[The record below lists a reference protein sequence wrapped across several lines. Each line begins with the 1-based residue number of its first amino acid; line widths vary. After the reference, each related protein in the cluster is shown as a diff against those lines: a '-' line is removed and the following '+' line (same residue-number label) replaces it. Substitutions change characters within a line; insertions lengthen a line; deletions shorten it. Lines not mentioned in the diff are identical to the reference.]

1 MNDAGVQLAQAAASF
16 IGTPFRL
23 NGRSAEA
30 GLDCVGLVAASLTNI
45 GRKPVLPMGYE
56 LRNRKIDVFLQS
68 AQASG
73 LIEAAGQIRA
83 GDIVLVAPGPGQQH
97 LLIAENNTSFIHAH
111 AGLRRVVRMPGP
123 PPWPIIRHWRL
134 SDVTMKD

>member
-1 MNDAGVQLAQAAASF
+1 MNDAGAQLARAAASF

-30 GLDCVGLVAASLTNI
+30 GLDCVGLVAASLANI
-45 GRKPVLPMGYE
+45 GRKPVPPVGYE
-56 LRNRKIDVFLQS
+56 LRNSTIGVFLQ
-68 AQASG
+68 AAPASG
-73 LIEAAGQIRA
+73 LIEVAGPISA

-97 LLIAENNTSFIHAH
+97 LLIAESSTSFIHAH

>member
-23 NGRSAEA
+23 NGRSVEA
-30 GLDCVGLVAASLTNI
+30 GLDCVGLVAASLTSI
-45 GRKPVLPMGYE
+45 GHMAVPPVGYE

-73 LIEAAGQIRA
+73 LIEVPGPIRA

-97 LLIAENNTSFIHAH
+97 LLIAESSTSFIHAH

-123 PPWPIIRHWRL
+123 LPWPIIRHWRL
-134 SDVTMKD
+134 SAVTMKD